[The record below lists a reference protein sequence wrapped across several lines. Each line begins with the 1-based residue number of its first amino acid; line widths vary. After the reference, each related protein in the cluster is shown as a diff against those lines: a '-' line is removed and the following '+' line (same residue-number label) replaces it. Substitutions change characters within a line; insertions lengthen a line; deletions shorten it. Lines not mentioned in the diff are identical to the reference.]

1 MGGGDCLPSGHGCY
15 NRLVLVACSVI
26 SNAVALDMFGFGV
39 VLAAASCDLQLG
51 ITHIGVLASMPFAG
65 LFFAFPW
72 GYYADTRGRRR
83 ALLLSCA
90 VGFIMAA
97 LGSFSP
103 SWQVLLALKLIG
115 CCFSTA
121 AYSLTMTYL
130 GECTG
135 SKHRSEYLFVMNS
148 VNLFSEAVTFI
159 LALLILPLTFN
170 IPIPWLSIT
179 YRPWRLLT
187 LLCAIPLGVGAVMMY
202 FLYESPKFL
211 ANSGENDK
219 ALEVLRKIFKI
230 NGGKKENYQVKELEN
245 NQSESQSKLKFWE
258 SISEQTVPIF
268 KPPLLW
274 RTLQLFYLLVLCC
287 STNNVFVMWYPTI
300 VNSFFT
306 SFSKDVIEDQNFC
319 DRVVDNIAAGA
330 SETGDLACDDT
341 ISYNTIY
348 SGILYGS
355 FFTIVNLLAA
365 KLATW
370 RRLVLII
377 ILILSAVC
385 SALINLIRE
394 PISSMVLFTLLQG
407 TSVAIGA
414 VASYFLD
421 LYPTSY
427 RGLATSLGMMTARF
441 GSFTGVN
448 IIGFAITSN
457 CGLTFYCWSAFVFSG
472 VAVAL
477 LLPSDSK
484 GT

>member
-1 MGGGDCLPSGHGCY
+1 MDTNVVDKAEEVKDVKYSYDDAVEMAGHGCY

-103 SWQVLLALKLIG
+103 
-115 CCFSTA
+115 
-121 AYSLTMTYL
+121 
-130 GECTG
+130 
-135 SKHRSEYLFVMNS
+135 
-148 VNLFSEAVTFI
+148 I